1 MIAFLPKLYEDELLS
16 SYLMR
21 VYSRSAFIYP
31 KHFLNEILDG
41 KQRFNYLYVNRYKN
55 DFFDLLDK
63 QFGFESIINNHTL
76 YGFDSLFGNYNGASP
91 TKGHLRYC
99 SLCMKEMEERHIQLL
114 PQIRG
119 LHYCPIHRCEYLDS
133 NICLDRSSNYLI
145 RPINEFIVED
155 DIPIKQVN
163 SGDINVKL
171 AQYVM
176 DVLNTSKNVCNQ
188 VPIHKYLREH
198 LPMEFFLS
206 KTRSK
211 INITKVKNALD
222 EFYKDLEEYSL
233 STKQIRRTFTGES
246 INSYH
251 ILLVAFWMDIKPS
264 DLINRNLVRRSN
276 LEKRI
281 LKLKSSGYSERQ
293 IASKVNLSKTKIH
306 NILRKDD
313 LQEKESKIKNKEQRG
328 YKTPI

>member
-41 KQRFNYLYVNRYKN
+41 KQRFNYLYQNRYKQE
-55 DFFDLLDK
+55 FIDLLDK
-63 QFGFESIINNHTL
+63 QYGYENIINNHTL
-76 YGFDSLFGNYNGASP
+76 FGFDNLFGDNKCVSP
-91 TKGHLRYC
+91 TKCFLRYC
-99 SLCMKEMEERHIQLL
+99 PLCMKEMEEKHIQVLS
-114 PQIRG
+114 QIRE
-119 LHYCPIHRCEYLDS
+119 LHYCPIHMCEYLDS

-145 RPINEFIVED
+145 RSINEFIVED

-163 SGDINVKL
+163 SEDINVKL

-176 DVLNTSKNVCNQ
+176 DVLNTSKNVHNQ

-222 EFYKDLEEYSL
+222 EFYADLIDYSF
-233 STKQIRRTFTGES
+233 SIKQLERIVS
-246 INSYH
+246 NQSCNSFQI
-251 ILLVAFWMDIKPS
+251 ILISYWLGIVPS
-264 DLINRNLVRRSN
+264 DLVNR
-276 LEKRI
+276 
-281 LKLKSSGYSERQ
+281 KSSKKESIEKQIVMLRKKGLSERAV
-293 IASKVNLSKTKIH
+293 ASKLQLSKTCVHKVLKSNKIWW
-306 NILRKDD
+306 
-313 LQEKESKIKNKEQRG
+313 
-328 YKTPI
+328 